1 MYSKGLTTDENLC
14 TLVCRTLV
22 CKTRVLKIGVRMR
35 KPGISETRQRIFK
48 FIRDFIEER
57 GYAPTVRDILKGCNI
72 SSTAVV
78 QHHLNILER
87 EGHIHRDPEVFRSI
101 QLLDKQSTV
110 RIPLLGYIAAGEP
123 IPVPESDTWQKEAAD
138 ALELTEELIPE
149 KEVYALKVK
158 GLSMVD
164 ALIDDGDIVLMKAAE
179 TADDGDMVAVW
190 LKDKQEVTL
199 KRLFREKES
208 IRLQPSNASMKPL
221 YVNPKD
227 VEVQGKVVGVIRKL

>member
-1 MYSKGLTTDENLC
+1 
-14 TLVCRTLV
+14 
-22 CKTRVLKIGVRMR
+22 MR

-48 FIRDFIEER
+48 FIRAFIDDR

-87 EGHIHRDPEVFRSI
+87 EGHIHRDPEIFRSI
-101 QLLDKQSTV
+101 QLPDRKHIV
-110 RIPLLGYIAAGEP
+110 RVPLLGYIAAGEP
-123 IPVPESDTWQKEAAD
+123 IPVPGSDTWQKEATE
-138 ALELTEELIPE
+138 ALDLTDELITG

-164 ALIDDGDIVLMKAAE
+164 ALIDDGDIVLMEAAQ

-199 KRLFREKES
+199 KRLFREKEM
-208 IRLQPSNASMKPL
+208 IRLQPSNTSMKPL
-221 YVNPKD
+221 YVNPQN